1 MGSLNYFIIII
12 VSYAIFAMI
21 FMVYNII
28 EPKKYLGY
36 ISLSHII
43 GILTTVSTL
52 FSEVYGNSLAKGLAV
67 FFFFSCHSVIYIGI
81 LEFSKKAIK
90 KKYITIMMIV
100 VLMDVFF
107 AYNYSSL
114 SSFIHKVFLMS
125 IYIYIGTKFMKYK
138 NIFSRRAFGLVA
150 ISLSSLQIVYYIIN
164 IFINLSK
171 FKVDLIAYVVQS
183 FILSLLLIAIS
194 IEESKKNMNTELMEL
209 RSQVEHKD
217 IMLEEAYEVDKIK
230 NEFIVNIS
238 HELRTPINVLYSSL
252 QLIEYTDLNENEET
266 VRSYLSSMKVNIRRL
281 IKLVNNFIYISAID
295 TGYMKLNIRS
305 YDIVEFI
312 ESLTLSTLDTANE
325 KNIQLIFD
333 TDFEEKMLAFDS
345 EKIERIML
353 NLLSNAFKY
362 TKSGGNIEVALS
374 QEDKYV
380 VISVKD
386 DGEGIPEDMQ
396 DKVFDRFTRVS
407 STLVRENEGSGIGL
421 SLVKD
426 LVEMHNGKIVL
437 ESRVNEG
444 STFKVYLPDNKEMDL
459 GIDSMKNLIDSESKE
474 IEFSDLF

>member
-67 FFFFSCHSVIYIGI
+67 FFFFSCHFIIYIAI
-81 LEFSKKAIK
+81 LEFSKKPIK
-90 KKYITIMMIV
+90 NKYITIMTIV
-100 VLMDVFF
+100 MLIDVFF
-107 AYNYSSL
+107 TYNCSSV

-125 IYIYIGTKFMKYK
+125 IYIYIGIQFMKYRH
-138 NIFSRRAFGLVA
+138 IVSRRAFGLVA
-150 ISLSSLQIVYYIIN
+150 ISLSSLQIIYYIIN
-164 IFINLSK
+164 IFIDISR
-171 FKVDLIAYVVQS
+171 FKIDLVAYVLQS

-266 VRSYLSSMKVNIRRL
+266 VRNYLSSMKVNIRRL

-312 ESLTLSTLDTANE
+312 ESLTLSTLDTAHE
-325 KNIQLIFD
+325 KKIQLIFD

-362 TKSGGNIEVALS
+362 TKAGGNIEVALS
-374 QEDKYV
+374 QEEKYI

-421 SLVKD
+421 SLVKE

-437 ESRVNEG
+437 ESKVNEG

>member
-12 VSYAIFAMI
+12 VLYAIFAMI

-67 FFFFSCHSVIYIGI
+67 FFFFSCHFVIYVGI

-90 KKYITIMMIV
+90 KKYITIMTIV
-100 VLMDVFF
+100 MLMDVFF
-107 AYNYSSL
+107 TYNCSSL

-138 NIFSRRAFGLVA
+138 NIVSRRAFGLVA
-150 ISLSSLQIVYYIIN
+150 ISLSSLQIIYYIIN
-164 IFINLSK
+164 IFVDISR
-171 FKVDLIAYVVQS
+171 FKIDLVAYVVQS

-194 IEESKKNMNTELMEL
+194 IEESKKHMNTELMEL

-312 ESLTLSTLDTANE
+312 ESLTLSTLDTAHE
-325 KNIQLIFD
+325 KEIQLIFD
-333 TDFEEKMLAFDS
+333 TDFEEKMVAFDS

-362 TKSGGNIEVALS
+362 TKAGGNIEVALS
-374 QEDKYV
+374 QEEKYI

-421 SLVKD
+421 SLVKE

-437 ESRVNEG
+437 ESKVNEG